1 MIEDDDKFKQKENL
15 EVKSEKNLLRPIIV
29 IITFLLWCTLLSY
42 FFFPKV
48 KAAINDSGVVPLI
61 MNMQEEQSTP
71 QRGIKAIYYSQD
83 GAKVFSFVTQKRG
96 STYLHDTIEALINDY
111 PEVALKN
118 GCISLVSSK
127 TKLIGLSVSRGI
139 CYVDLS
145 KEFLSSPIYK
155 NYNAYDQIK
164 ETLLLDDKIEKVV
177 ILVEGKVLDSNY
189 FITQK

>member
-1 MIEDDDKFKQKENL
+1 M
-15 EVKSEKNLLRPIIV
+15 
-29 IITFLLWCTLLSY
+29 
-42 FFFPKV
+42 
-48 KAAINDSGVVPLI
+48 
-61 MNMQEEQSTP
+61 
-71 QRGIKAIYYSQD
+71 
-83 GAKVFSFVTQKRG
+83 
-96 STYLHDTIEALINDY
+96 INDY

-145 KEFLSSPIYK
+145 KEFLSSPSYK